1 MSSMPRARGA
11 RVFRSSRWA
20 PPPLLAALLLDVA
33 IGQAAGISLSK
44 RFHPTRNAFGPNCTF
59 PETSTCHTADKSS
72 TAAAAGVAVG
82 SSLDQLMGM
91 YARHPR
97 TAAWWR
103 TNVLDAAR
111 RPLRLLHSWRAHLLP
126 PPPLVLSLV
135 LSRHAGMRRGT
146 NVPCR
151 SGRREATASWRWR
164 ASSIQTRAGRKA
176 TRSAGS
182 RTRPVLR
189 AGSHVI
195 QGAAFTNS
203 PRLSRATTRS
213 A

>member
-97 TAAWWR
+97 TAASRAHDASYAWWR

-111 RPLRLLHSWRAHLLP
+111 RPLRLLHSWRAHLCAFPLP
-126 PPPLVLSLV
+126 SSSLLCSRDTQVCVVEQMCHADPAGAKLQPRGGGAPRPSKLALEGRLLARLVPEQD
-135 LSRHAGMRRGT
+135 RFCAQAPM
-146 NVPCR
+146 
-151 SGRREATASWRWR
+151 
-164 ASSIQTRAGRKA
+164 
-176 TRSAGS
+176 
-182 RTRPVLR
+182 
-189 AGSHVI
+189 
-195 QGAAFTNS
+195 
-203 PRLSRATTRS
+203 
-213 A
+213 